1 MIFTEWQHSLGKEND
16 MGRLVDIEDVKALI
30 NGLDSLPWEE
40 EVEDLIKTIPTAF
53 DKEKVVQQLEELERK
68 STTIIG
74 QHYFDNGVHAS
85 IEIVKA
91 GGIDG

>member
-1 MIFTEWQHSLGKEND
+1 

-85 IEIVKA
+85 IEVVKA